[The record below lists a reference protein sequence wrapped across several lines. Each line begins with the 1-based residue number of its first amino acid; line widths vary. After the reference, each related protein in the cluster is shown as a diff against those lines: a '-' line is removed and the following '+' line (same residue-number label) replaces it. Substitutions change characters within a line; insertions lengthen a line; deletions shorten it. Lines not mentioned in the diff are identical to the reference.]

1 MNYLKQKLSGHHKG
15 VGFSIIEVVL
25 VLAIAGLIFLMVF
38 IALPA
43 LRSSQRD
50 TERKQAVGTIISN
63 YENYISSNRGAL
75 FTGTFSNFVS
85 SGTATSPAGSG
96 ALYKYL
102 VNGETDYTNIAV
114 KTVGTGGVSVSAGTT
129 ASLTNNTVADGYV
142 IIYNGGSC
150 GSVGSVEAGSARE
163 FAVVGYVESGGGS
176 TYCQGSN

>member
-1 MNYLKQKLSGHHKG
+1 MNYLKQKLSGR
-15 VGFSIIEVVL
+15 GFSIIEVVL

-50 TERKQAVGTIISN
+50 TQRKQAVGTIVSN

-75 FTGTFSNFVS
+75 FTGAFSNFVN
-85 SGTATSPAGSG
+85 SGSATSPSGSG

-102 VNGETDYTNIAV
+102 INGETDYTNIAV
-114 KTVGTGGVSVSAGTT
+114 KTGAASVSAGST
-129 ASLTNNTVADGYV
+129 ASLVNNTVADGYV
-142 IIYNGGSC
+142 IIYNGASC
-150 GSVGSVEAGSARE
+150 GSVGSVVAGSARE